1 MEPMSLTLDAAFWR
15 RVNADRRR
23 VHDERERV
31 ARTGRRR
38 PLEEDAVRAVPLS
51 HAAAMNSAR
60 AELAAV
66 ARAVENLHEVV
77 HP

>member
-1 MEPMSLTLDAAFWR
+1 MPLTLDAAFWR
-15 RVNADRRR
+15 RVYANRQRME
-23 VHDERERV
+23 DERERAAGT
-31 ARTGRRR
+31 ARLRPAGGR
-38 PLEEDAVRAVPLS
+38 AVRAVPLS

-66 ARAVENLHEVV
+66 ARAVENLHGVV

>member
-1 MEPMSLTLDAAFWR
+1 MPLTLDAAFWR
-15 RVNADRRR
+15 RVYADRKR
-23 VHDERERV
+23 VEDERERA

-38 PLEEDAVRAVPLS
+38 PAGDDAVRAVPLS

-60 AELAAV
+60 AELTTV
-66 ARAVENLHEVV
+66 ARAVENLHGVV